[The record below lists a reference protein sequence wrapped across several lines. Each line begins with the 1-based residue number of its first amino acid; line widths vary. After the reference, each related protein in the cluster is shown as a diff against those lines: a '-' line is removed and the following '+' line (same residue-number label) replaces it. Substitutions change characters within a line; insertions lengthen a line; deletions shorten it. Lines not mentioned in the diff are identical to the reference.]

1 MSAPLLRSS
10 VLLAVAV
17 GVAGCFASDPAPGIW
32 RSKEESRNLEC
43 VRVNQRQAHDR
54 YPGDVPEVPG
64 RRTTGTTDAL
74 ICSTRF
80 VRQTFRPARDEVIL
94 STLRQS
100 VGEIVSAA
108 NALAPAPTV
117 WHVDAFY
124 PDAAVASKISVA
136 ARMDLAERGR
146 KVSDRVPVLAAG
158 DIAVLAHLEAR
169 EAYPLACLR
178 YFRSGVLHE
187 HDAFLG
193 LMIIDDREA
202 QLHAGLC
209 QRGEW
214 KWLQ

>member
-1 MSAPLLRSS
+1 MKPRLHGCALIALM
-10 VLLAVAV
+10 L
-17 GVAGCFASDPAPGIW
+17 AGCFASDPAPGTW
-32 RSKEESRNLEC
+32 RSKEESRNLDC
-43 VRVNQRQAHDR
+43 IRVTQARAHEL

-64 RRTTGTTDAL
+64 RSTTGITDAL
-74 ICSTRF
+74 VCSTRF
-80 VRQTFRPARDEVIL
+80 VRQSSRPARDEVIL

-100 VGEIVSAA
+100 VGEIVGAA
-108 NALAPAPTV
+108 NALAPIRSV

-146 KVSDRVPVLAAG
+146 KVSDQVPVLAAG

-178 YFRSGVLHE
+178 YFKSGVLSE
-187 HDAFLG
+187 RDAFLG
-193 LMIIDDREA
+193 LMILDAREA

-209 QRGEW
+209 LQGEW